1 MAVCCV
7 GFQRSGHLVITADFR
22 DIAFE
27 DGPRKCE
34 GLFRASIAAFA
45 NIPRPTRN
53 EIAQID
59 DLAIGL
65 YDSVSREAKHYAAT
79 VLSKCTDV
87 PPELL
92 KRLCE
97 EPVDVSAPLLIS
109 SKALRTIDLL
119 RLISKHGLSHARVIA
134 RRKNVDP
141 VIVNLV
147 RLLNARAESEIAER
161 QSRERAPNPVLDQVR
176 DQLRTLISSA
186 EPTAPEAAPAT
197 VTVDHDK
204 PYPALRDA
212 ALASDPDAFPSALA
226 KVLNI
231 SGFRA
236 RRICGAITYGDLL
249 TCLKH
254 LDLNQEQAFLLT
266 ATLYSSQV
274 FYGPAIRLFLDRFAA
289 IKPEDA
295 AQRLGDWRKQDAAA
309 NVSGSGPQ
317 SAAISR

>member
-1 MAVCCV
+1 
-7 GFQRSGHLVITADFR
+7 
-22 DIAFE
+22 
-27 DGPRKCE
+27 
-34 GLFRASIAAFA
+34 
-45 NIPRPTRN
+45 
-53 EIAQID
+53 
-59 DLAIGL
+59 
-65 YDSVSREAKHYAAT
+65 
-79 VLSKCTDV
+79 
-87 PPELL
+87 
-92 KRLCE
+92 
-97 EPVDVSAPLLIS
+97 
-109 SKALRTIDLL
+109 
-119 RLISKHGLSHARVIA
+119 
-134 RRKNVDP
+134 
-141 VIVNLV
+141 
-147 RLLNARAESEIAER
+147 
-161 QSRERAPNPVLDQVR
+161 PNPVLDQVR

-212 ALASDPDAFPSALA
+212 ALASHPDAFPSALA
-226 KVLNI
+226 EVLNI

-289 IKPEDA
+289 IKPEEA
-295 AQRLGDWRKQDAAA
+295 AQRLEDWRKQDAAA

>member
-1 MAVCCV
+1 
-7 GFQRSGHLVITADFR
+7 VITADFR

-45 NIPRPTRN
+45 NIPRPSRN

-59 DLAIGL
+59 DLALGL

-79 VLSKCTDV
+79 VLSKCADV

-92 KRLCE
+92 KRLCDE
-97 EPVDVSAPLLIS
+97 SVDVSAPLLIS
-109 SKALRTIDLL
+109 SKALRTVDLL
-119 RLISKHGLSHARVIA
+119 RLISRQGLSHARVIV

-141 VIVNLV
+141 VIINLV

-161 QSRERAPNPVLDQVR
+161 QSAKRIADPVLDQVR
-176 DQLRTLISSA
+176 DQLRTLMKPS
-186 EPTAPEAAPAT
+186 EPTAPEAPPAKP
-197 VTVDHDK
+197 HDNHGN

-212 ALASDPDAFPSALA
+212 ALASDPDAFPTALA
-226 KVLNI
+226 KALTV
-231 SGFRA
+231 SEFRA
-236 RRICGAITYGDLL
+236 RRICGAITYSDLL
-249 TCLKH
+249 MCLKH
-254 LDLNQEQAFLLT
+254 LKLSEEQAFLLT

-289 IKPEDA
+289 TKPDEA
-295 AQRLGDWRKQDAAA
+295 EQHLADWRSQDAAA
-309 NVSGSGPQ
+309 NVSGTGPASQ
-317 SAAISR
+317 PAAISR